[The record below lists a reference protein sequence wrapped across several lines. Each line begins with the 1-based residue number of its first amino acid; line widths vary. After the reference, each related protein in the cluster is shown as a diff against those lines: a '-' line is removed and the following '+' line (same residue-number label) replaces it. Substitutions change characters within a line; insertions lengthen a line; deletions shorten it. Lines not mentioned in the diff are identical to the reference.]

1 MPFKHQVVVVALVIL
16 LKFSYFRLDCLQI
29 RLNPETLGAKLIEA
43 AVKVNKNVLQTD
55 NCLFH
60 KFWKWESREY
70 AETCNGVE
78 VIQTIARMFLE
89 EKLQRLH
96 EYGEIMENEKV

>member
-1 MPFKHQVVVVALVIL
+1 M
-16 LKFSYFRLDCLQI
+16 LKFSCFRLDCLQI
-29 RLNPETLGAKLIEA
+29 SLDPESFGAKLIEA
-43 AVKVNKNVLQTD
+43 AIKVNKNVIKTD

-70 AETCNGVE
+70 IETSDGVE